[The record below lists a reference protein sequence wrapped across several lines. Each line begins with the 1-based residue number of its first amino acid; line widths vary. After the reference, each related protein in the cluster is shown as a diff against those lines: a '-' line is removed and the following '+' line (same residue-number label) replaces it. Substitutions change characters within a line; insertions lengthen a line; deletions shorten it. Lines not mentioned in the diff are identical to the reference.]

1 MARKEP
7 LLNLDKL
14 LVRRGIAANPAEAR
28 DWIQAGRV
36 LVDGIVIDKP
46 TSQVRQD
53 RSIKLLSTA
62 HQWVGRG
69 ALKLLGVLDV
79 FGVNPSGKT
88 CADLGASTGGFTE
101 VLLER
106 GARRVYA
113 IDVGRA
119 QLAWKLQT
127 DERVVVMDE
136 TNARHLRSLPDPI
149 DLVVGDLSFIS
160 VTAVLPAIHRILS
173 PDGQALLLVKP
184 QFEVLPDAL
193 EKGGKVR
200 CEKARLAAIDA
211 VVESIELSGFLVLAH
226 EDSPVPGA
234 RAGNVEHFVHLRCD
248 VPG

>member
-106 GARRVYA
+106 GARRVNA

-149 DLVVGDLSFIS
+149 DLVVGDLSLFHTPFSRRMIVPPPPTATAGPPAPKPIS
-160 VTAVLPAIHRILS
+160 DRISSEPKLPTLLQTFAVYCMRRPLS
-173 PDGQALLLVKP
+173 PTARRSSA
-184 QFEVLPDAL
+184 DAPHT
-193 EKGGKVR
+193 
-200 CEKARLAAIDA
+200 AY
-211 VVESIELSGFLVLAH
+211 S
-226 EDSPVPGA
+226 VP
-234 RAGNVEHFVHLRCD
+234 L
-248 VPG
+248 